1 MKKFRVTFCDE
12 FEAESEEG
20 VERQLREYI
29 ESLNDTI
36 GHIPIDISDFEFEE
50 VLPEVTPSRGATTGV
65 PLVPTAATDALTES
79 VLEDISNEYLDDE

>member
-50 VLPEVTPSRGATTGV
+50 VTTE
-65 PLVPTAATDALTES
+65 ALTEA

>member
-20 VERQLREYI
+20 AVKQLREYI

-36 GHIPIDISDFEFEE
+36 GHIPIDVSAFEFERVHILE
-50 VLPEVTPSRGATTGV
+50 
-65 PLVPTAATDALTES
+65 ALTES
-79 VLEDISNEYLDDE
+79 VLEDISNEYLGDE

>member
-36 GHIPIDISDFEFEE
+36 GHIPIDVSAFEFEE
-50 VLPEVTPSRGATTGV
+50 VTPE
-65 PLVPTAATDALTES
+65 ALTES

>member
-20 VERQLREYI
+20 AVEQLREYI

-50 VLPEVTPSRGATTGV
+50 VTPE
-65 PLVPTAATDALTES
+65 ALTES

>member
-36 GHIPIDISDFEFEE
+36 GHIPIDVSAFEFEE
-50 VLPEVTPSRGATTGV
+50 VHYLE
-65 PLVPTAATDALTES
+65 ALTES
-79 VLEDISNEYLDDE
+79 VLEDMSNEFLDDEWKSLWK

>member
-50 VLPEVTPSRGATTGV
+50 VTPKVTTGATE
-65 PLVPTAATDALTES
+65 ALTES
-79 VLEDISNEYLDDE
+79 VLDDLLNDDIGDEFYETRC

>member
-1 MKKFRVTFCDE
+1 MKTFRVSFNDE

-50 VLPEVTPSRGATTGV
+50 VLP
-65 PLVPTAATDALTES
+65 DALTES

>member
-50 VLPEVTPSRGATTGV
+50 VLP
-65 PLVPTAATDALTES
+65 DALTES

>member
-20 VERQLREYI
+20 AVKQLREYI

-36 GHIPIDISDFEFEE
+36 GHIPIDVSAFKFER
-50 VLPEVTPSRGATTGV
+50 VH
-65 PLVPTAATDALTES
+65 PLEALTES
-79 VLEDISNEYLDDE
+79 VLEDISFEYLDDE